1 MTKNKKIT
9 IEGLAGM
16 VKKGFDGMTENFSEL
31 RQDVGELK
39 QKVGGLEQKVDRI
52 EEDVG
57 DIKLRM
63 GNVAWNFE
71 TRELDKRVTKLERK
85 AGKK

>member
-1 MTKNKKIT
+1 MAKNKKIT
-9 IEGLAGM
+9 IENLAGI
-16 VKKGFDGMTENFSEL
+16 VKKGFDEAAVNLDLAKKEL
-31 RQDVGELK
+31 KHDIGELK
-39 QKVGGLEQKVDRI
+39 QKVEII

-85 AGKK
+85 VGIK

>member
-1 MTKNKKIT
+1 MAKNKKIT
-9 IEGLAGM
+9 IDVLAGI
-16 VKKGFDGMTENFSEL
+16 VKKGFDEVAVNL
-31 RQDVGELK
+31 DLVKKELK
-39 QKVGGLEQKVDRI
+39 QDIGEVRRKVEGI

-85 AGKK
+85 ANIK